1 MLYVFLFTFF
11 RCHSFSPYWPL
22 AFSFPHR
29 RYKIF
34 MLFFQQN
41 SSPFF
46 LTSRFSSFS
55 VIHVN
60 VDIKIKSKERI
71 GFIVVILLSLKK
83 VRVAMRFTTE
93 TRRYLKYKISPR
105 LTRRGGRTYGRFCG
119 NQNFLES
126 HFLTHGAPLR
136 ALPERESSSTIRYK
150 SKCNV

>member
-1 MLYVFLFTFF
+1 
-11 RCHSFSPYWPL
+11 
-22 AFSFPHR
+22 
-29 RYKIF
+29 

-71 GFIVVILLSLKK
+71 GFTVVILSLK

-93 TRRYLKYKISPR
+93 TRRYLKYKISSR

-136 ALPERESSSTIRYK
+136 ALCERESSSTIRYK
-150 SKCNV
+150 SKCNVWMRKIGWEVKRLRRIVKVNFDRKLSQ